1 MSFLP
6 YPPSLPG
13 AEPIIAPNYGRHS
26 NHLPW
31 QEFCLSQ
38 FYFSGL
44 FSISNFQS
52 TRLFVIPYYDFLLPQ
67 IAISFSLNLYTPQFQ
82 REALR
87 SRYSI
92 QRNNEIELLER
103 LGGSLRHIRNLSE
116 EADSHV
122 VNDIMVY
129 NLSAAVS
136 MADHVQDDLGSARRE
151 LITTI
156 DPGRDR
162 RNAGE
167 FARLERMQRV
177 NEGRQTAIQEGWFSK
192 F

>member
-1 MSFLP
+1 M
-6 YPPSLPG
+6 
-13 AEPIIAPNYGRHS
+13 
-26 NHLPW
+26 
-31 QEFCLSQ
+31 
-38 FYFSGL
+38 
-44 FSISNFQS
+44 
-52 TRLFVIPYYDFLLPQ
+52 
-67 IAISFSLNLYTPQFQ
+67 
-82 REALR
+82 
-87 SRYSI
+87 
-92 QRNNEIELLER
+92 
-103 LGGSLRHIRNLSE
+103 RHIRNLSE